1 MPQDHT
7 STPWTP
13 NHSSLPLCV
22 KRAPGLTPLARL
34 PRIMRILYAGDVR
47 IEVGRNARKPGLSP
61 PYDPLVDALGGLKP
75 TSFSIPHIA

>member
-1 MPQDHT
+1 MDAK
-7 STPWTP
+7 
-13 NHSSLPLCV
+13 SLISAAL
-22 KRAPGLTPLARL
+22 REAGAGTDAIGSL
-34 PRIMRILYAGDVR
+34 PRIMRFLYAGDVR